1 MPREK
6 APKELVPLVLARP
19 RVGSKWQDKEG
30 NIVEILTHTWFHGVN
45 LSNDEIDVSLEDF
58 YKKYK
63 PVMEN
68 KE

>member
-19 RVGSKWQDKEG
+19 WVGSKWQDKEG
-30 NIVEILTHTWFHGVN
+30 NAVEILTHTWFHGVN
-45 LSNDEIDVSLEDF
+45 LSNGETDVLLEDF

-63 PVMEN
+63 PVEA